1 MLQLVSL
8 VGAFLILIPFA
19 ATQLGKLP
27 VQSYTYQ
34 LLNFF
39 GSGLLEIDAVIHRQ
53 AGFMLLEGVWAAV
66 SVWGLVKVMQGRK
79 AAGAGHA
86 S

>member
-8 VGAFLILIPFA
+8 LGAFLILIPFA

-34 LLNFF
+34 LFNFF

-66 SVWGLVKVMQGRK
+66 SVWGFVKVMKGRK
-79 AAGAGHA
+79 GAGREA
-86 S
+86 